1 MDIATLLRLTAARTT
16 PTAGVT
22 LATRVITPKP
32 HASTSEAPT
41 STVVAIIIIPRVTV
55 TGTAISVIIEGFL
68 HRPVRIVRH

>member
-32 HASTSEAPT
+32 HASTSEAPI
-41 STVVAIIIIPRVTV
+41 STDAAIMILSHTAI
-55 TGTAISVIIEGFL
+55 TGTTISVIIAGCM
-68 HRPVRIVRH
+68 